1 MTIARVALPVAL
13 DRSFDYWAPEGLALT
28 RGSIVRV
35 QFARRSL
42 IGVVVAVTNESA
54 VVRDQL
60 QPIDEVVLLP
70 PLSDDVLALCEFVAG
85 YYQQPLGMA
94 LALAVPP
101 LGVRRALRAS
111 AETAETAPPI
121 ADTSRKGD
129 HKAAIEAI
137 HAVAGSLAG

>member
-42 IGVVVAVTNESA
+42 VGVVVAVTNESA
-54 VVRDQL
+54 VMREQL
-60 QPIDEVVLLP
+60 QPIDEVVSLLP
-70 PLSDDVLALCEFVAG
+70 LPDDALALCEFVAG

-101 LGVRRALRAS
+101 LGIRRSLRAS
-111 AETAETAPPI
+111 DGTTQKMTL
-121 ADTSRKGD
+121 DLR
-129 HKAAIEAI
+129 
-137 HAVAGSLAG
+137 